1 MSEVNL
7 SAASFAGAIR
17 AKATELGRAVGKE
30 AVAEIEEACRSL
42 ARIDPATSAVM
53 IDLGKGA
60 IPIDTHLANEVR
72 RLSTVSTADAAPG
85 GTNSRPTW
93 GANDGF
99 LAMGRGWADIQKAKL
114 ASEVATWINLWL
126 KGPTYN
132 RTRQQVIHNSNPALA
147 AEMKM
152 KAGAA

>member
-17 AKATELGRAVGKE
+17 AKAAELGRAVGKE

-42 ARIDPATSAVM
+42 ASVDPTTSAVT

-60 IPIDTHLANEVR
+60 IPLDTHLAHEVR
-72 RLSTVSTADAAPG
+72 RLSTASAPASTTG
-85 GTNSRPTW
+85 RPAW
-93 GANDGF
+93 GPNDGV
-99 LAMGRGWADIQKAKL
+99 LSMGRGWAEIQRAKL
-114 ASEVATWINLWL
+114 ASEVATWINPWL
-126 KGPTYN
+126 KGPSFN
-132 RTRQQVIHNSNPALA
+132 RTRQSVIQDSNAALA

-152 KAGAA
+152 KAGVA